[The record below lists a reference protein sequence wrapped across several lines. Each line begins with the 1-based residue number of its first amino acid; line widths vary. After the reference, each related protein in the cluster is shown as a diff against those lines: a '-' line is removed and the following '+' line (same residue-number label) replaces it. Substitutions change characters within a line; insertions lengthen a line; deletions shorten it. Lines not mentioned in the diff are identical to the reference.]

1 MNVQQKQIE
10 VRKLLDQIKR
20 QMIKDLEKDPDH
32 RETSTA
38 VRALTEKLTTLME
51 IKHD

>member
-20 QMIKDLEKDPDH
+20 QAIKDSEQDPHH
-32 RETSTA
+32 REPSAA
-38 VRALTEKLTTLME
+38 VRALTEELKLLME
-51 IKHD
+51 IKHG